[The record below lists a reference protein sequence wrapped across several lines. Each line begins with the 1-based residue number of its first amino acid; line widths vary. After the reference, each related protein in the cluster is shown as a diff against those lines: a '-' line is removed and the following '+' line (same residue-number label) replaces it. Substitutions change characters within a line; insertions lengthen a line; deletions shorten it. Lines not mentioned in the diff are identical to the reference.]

1 MKKEKLKRWRNYGV
15 LVLTLALAM
24 AASFKYISSYS
35 TVSSNV
41 NGKEL
46 PICSVETKEKKVSLT
61 FDVSWGDKDIDRILD
76 ILENEGIRA
85 TFFMTGTWV
94 EKYPEAVR
102 RMKEAGHDLANG
114 SESHRSMVEMG
125 EEEQKVEV
133 MRVHERVMEMT
144 GVEMKLFRLPYDN
157 YDDPTIR
164 NVSSCG
170 YFPIQW
176 SVNSLDW
183 KDYGAEH
190 IVDTVL
196 NNRNMKN
203 GAIILLHNE
212 TKYTADALYSIIKGI
227 REKGYQMVPVSEL
240 IYEKDY
246 HMDVTGRQMKDR
258 AVLRQILQ

>member
-1 MKKEKLKRWRNYGV
+1 MKKEKLKRWRNCGV
-15 LVLTLALAM
+15 FVLTLALALIG
-24 AASFKYISSYS
+24 SFKYISSYS

-76 ILENEGIRA
+76 ILENQGIRA

-94 EKYPEAVR
+94 EKYPEEVLKIKA
-102 RMKEAGHDLANG
+102 AGHDLANG
-114 SESHRSMVEMG
+114 SESHRSMVELK
-125 EEEQKVEV
+125 EDEQKVEV
-133 MRVHERVMEMT
+133 MKVHERIMEMT

-164 NVSSCG
+164 NVSACG
-170 YFPIQW
+170 YYPIQW
-176 SVNSLDW
+176 SVDSLDW
-183 KDYGAEH
+183 KDYGTDH

-196 NNRNMKN
+196 CDRNLKN

-212 TKYTADALYSIIKGI
+212 TKYTADALYSLIKGI
-227 REKGYQMVPVSEL
+227 KEKGYQMVPVSEL
-240 IYEKDY
+240 IYKKGY
-246 HMDVTGRQMKDR
+246 HMDVTGRQLKDD
-258 AVLRQILQ
+258 

>member
-102 RMKEAGHDLANG
+102 RMKEA
-114 SESHRSMVEMG
+114 
-125 EEEQKVEV
+125 
-133 MRVHERVMEMT
+133 
-144 GVEMKLFRLPYDN
+144 
-157 YDDPTIR
+157 
-164 NVSSCG
+164 
-170 YFPIQW
+170 
-176 SVNSLDW
+176 
-183 KDYGAEH
+183 
-190 IVDTVL
+190 
-196 NNRNMKN
+196 
-203 GAIILLHNE
+203 
-212 TKYTADALYSIIKGI
+212 
-227 REKGYQMVPVSEL
+227 
-240 IYEKDY
+240 
-246 HMDVTGRQMKDR
+246 
-258 AVLRQILQ
+258 

>member
-102 RMKEAGHDLANG
+102 RMKEAGQKYGGDGRRRAEG
-114 SESHRSMVEMG
+114 RSHEG
-125 EEEQKVEV
+125 
-133 MRVHERVMEMT
+133 T
-144 GVEMKLFRLPYDN
+144 
-157 YDDPTIR
+157 
-164 NVSSCG
+164 
-170 YFPIQW
+170 
-176 SVNSLDW
+176 
-183 KDYGAEH
+183 
-190 IVDTVL
+190 
-196 NNRNMKN
+196 
-203 GAIILLHNE
+203 
-212 TKYTADALYSIIKGI
+212 
-227 REKGYQMVPVSEL
+227 
-240 IYEKDY
+240 
-246 HMDVTGRQMKDR
+246 
-258 AVLRQILQ
+258 